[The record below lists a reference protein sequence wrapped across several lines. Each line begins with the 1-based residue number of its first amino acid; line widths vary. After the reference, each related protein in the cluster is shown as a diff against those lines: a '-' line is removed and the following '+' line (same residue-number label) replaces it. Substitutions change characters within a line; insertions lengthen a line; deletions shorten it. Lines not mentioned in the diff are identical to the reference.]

1 MTSSVFFVG
10 GIVVF
15 FGLVPTPK
23 EVGLPEVD
31 SEEKEDEET
40 DPISG
45 MNIFGNKI
53 M

>member
-31 SEEKEDEET
+31 SEEKEDET